1 MDRVKIIMEISF
13 ILACFIMSKTSL
25 ASDDETYSAPKP
37 AVSSPDESA
46 QERQTLRQLGAAL
59 AAGGGN
65 WSPFQRTKIGNEE
78 SKEGL
83 DLAIPDMNCSV
94 DEIANYV
101 SCYGSP
107 IANHEGAELRF
118 AKIIDELNSVLP
130 SKQWHGTE
138 VEPRSGSIR
147 SYSFGD
153 PVSNADI
160 DIDIA
165 TQWSPD
171 EDVSYVVTI
180 FGWTAIGPRL

>member
-1 MDRVKIIMEISF
+1 MDRLKIILEISF
-13 ILACFIMSKTSL
+13 ILACFIISNTSL
-25 ASDDETYSAPKP
+25 ASDDETYSVPKP
-37 AVSSPDESA
+37 AVSSLDESA
-46 QERQTLRQLGAAL
+46 QERQTLRQLAAAL
-59 AAGGGN
+59 AAGGGS
-65 WSPFQRTKIGNEE
+65 WSPFHRTKIGDEE

-101 SCYGSP
+101 SCFGSP
-107 IANHEGAELRF
+107 IASNEGAELRF
-118 AKIIDELNSVLP
+118 KGLIDELQTVLP
-130 SKQWHGTE
+130 PERWTGAET
-138 VEPRSGSIR
+138 EPRSGSIH

-153 PVSNADI
+153 PVSNAEI

-180 FGWTAIGPRL
+180 FGWAAIAPRL